1 MQVRVGL
8 IVWGI
13 TGLLCA
19 SAPVALAQRG
29 GKAQPETAEAVA
41 KERATALLAQG
52 NGKLDQ
58 GLYVEA
64 LALFE
69 QAFSTFPSP
78 KLHFNLAQTLYE
90 LGRHPEALLH
100 YEQFLQGVSEREMS
114 AQWQRANRRVFE
126 LQGKVATVVVQCS
139 ASGAEVKLDGA
150 VVGATP
156 LSAPLRLSPGRHVL
170 ILDKAEHERHV
181 VELELRGGDIRT
193 ERVELLTAEQAVQRR
208 AEFQRVEAARHA
220 AERKLLG
227 EREAGQRASMRRR
240 STLRTAGWV
249 TVGVGAAV
257 AIGAGVT
264 AEISRRAAAEVS
276 DAPEGTPWV
285 ELQASYDRV
294 TTYRRAS
301 YVTAVASLAALAGG
315 AGLLFYARTFHVPAR
330 EARSA
335 LVPEV
340 SADGRMGLSVQGRF

>member
-1 MQVRVGL
+1 M
-8 IVWGI
+8 
-13 TGLLCA
+13 
-19 SAPVALAQRG
+19 
-29 GKAQPETAEAVA
+29 
-41 KERATALLAQG
+41 
-52 NGKLDQ
+52 
-58 GLYVEA
+58 
-64 LALFE
+64 
-69 QAFSTFPSP
+69 
-78 KLHFNLAQTLYE
+78 YE

-249 TVGVGAAV
+249 TVGGAAV
-257 AIGAGVT
+257 AIGAGV
-264 AEISRRAAAEVS
+264 AEIRGAPPRRCRTPGG
-276 DAPEGTPWV
+276 DAV
-285 ELQASYDRV
+285 ELQACM
-294 TTYRRAS
+294 TTTPPRPQCHRCGEPGCARC
-301 YVTAVASLAALAGG
+301 G
-315 AGLLFYARTFHVPAR
+315 AGLL
-330 EARSA
+330 S
-335 LVPEV
+335 LVQTRWYPRV
-340 SADGRMGLSVQGRF
+340 R